1 MKHRVDIEEWLTP
14 AELASVRDAVQTA
27 EKRTSGEIR
36 VHLDVA
42 IMENVLDHAAF
53 VFDDLGMARTK
64 DRNGVLIYV
73 SIPGRKVAVIGDV
86 AIHAKLGNGYWK
98 GVLDLILVHFKQDRF
113 GDGLCAGVERLGEQL
128 REHFPYQR
136 DDVNELSDDVSFG
149 K

>member
-14 AELASVRDAVQTA
+14 SELDRVRDAVRAA
-27 EKRTSGEIR
+27 EMRTSGEIR

-53 VFDDLGMARTK
+53 VFDELGMTRTK
-64 DRNGVLIYV
+64 DRNGVMIYV
-73 SIPGRKVAVIGDV
+73 SVPGRKVAVIGDV
-86 AIHAKLGNGYWK
+86 AIHAKLGDGYWH
-98 GVLDLILVHFKQDRF
+98 GVLELILQHFKQDRF
-113 GDGLCAGVERLGEQL
+113 SDGLCAGVERLGEQL
-128 REHFPYQR
+128 REHFPYQG